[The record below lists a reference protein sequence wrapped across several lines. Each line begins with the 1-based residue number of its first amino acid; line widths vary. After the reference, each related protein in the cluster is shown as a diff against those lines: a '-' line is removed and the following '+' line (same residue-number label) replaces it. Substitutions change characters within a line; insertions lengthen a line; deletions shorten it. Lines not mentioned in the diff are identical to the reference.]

1 MVSIDDILKQAGNVD
16 RLMSLV
22 EGNGAKDEGPELEKL
37 LRARNIH
44 EQEAD
49 IDVVD
54 FLNEQFD
61 SVESL
66 SNVDKILGDLDKSMH
81 AVDDKL
87 REAVREQAYA
97 AENARAQLAVIN
109 ENSGSIIT
117 TIRNVK

>member
-1 MVSIDDILKQAGNVD
+1 MVSIEDILKQAGNTD

-22 EGNGAKDEGPELEKL
+22 EGAAAKDEAPDLEKL

-61 SVESL
+61 SIESL
-66 SNVDKILGDLDKSMH
+66 SNVDKVLGDLDKSMH
-81 AVDDKL
+81 SIDEKL

-97 AENARAQLAVIN
+97 AENAR
-109 ENSGSIIT
+109 S
-117 TIRNVK
+117 